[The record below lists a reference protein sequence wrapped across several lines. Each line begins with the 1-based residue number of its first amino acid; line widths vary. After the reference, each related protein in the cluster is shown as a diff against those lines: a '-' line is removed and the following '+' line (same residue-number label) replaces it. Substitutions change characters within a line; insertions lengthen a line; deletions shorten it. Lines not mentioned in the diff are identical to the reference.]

1 MPSSV
6 TSAPAT
12 PSSICA
18 VRQGRVAFGRCV
30 IGGVSGAFEDDDVTH
45 IEGDI
50 DPVRDLEIIAE
61 ELRLKDEDMLAK
73 NLEKLERTVVRGG
86 DKKLKPEY
94 VSTRGVAKF
103 IATARPVTQK
113 SKI

>member
-1 MPSSV
+1 L
-6 TSAPAT
+6 
-12 PSSICA
+12 
-18 VRQGRVAFGRCV
+18 
-30 IGGVSGAFEDDDVTH
+30 GVSGAFEDDDVTH

-113 SKI
+113 NKI